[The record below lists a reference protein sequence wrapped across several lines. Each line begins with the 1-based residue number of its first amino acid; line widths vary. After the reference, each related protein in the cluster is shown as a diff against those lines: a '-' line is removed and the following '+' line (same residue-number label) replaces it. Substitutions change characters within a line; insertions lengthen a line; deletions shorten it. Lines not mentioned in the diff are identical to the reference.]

1 VYPRKAGPILHSLY
15 RSTRRPSDAPTA
27 KALQENVAGGWGVGE
42 INLHG
47 FKIGRDFLGKAL
59 KRTTDS
65 DKKIMDSTTNKSVI
79 YFKCTQIT
87 CNE

>member
-1 VYPRKAGPILHSLY
+1 M
-15 RSTRRPSDAPTA
+15 
-27 KALQENVAGGWGVGE
+27 GE